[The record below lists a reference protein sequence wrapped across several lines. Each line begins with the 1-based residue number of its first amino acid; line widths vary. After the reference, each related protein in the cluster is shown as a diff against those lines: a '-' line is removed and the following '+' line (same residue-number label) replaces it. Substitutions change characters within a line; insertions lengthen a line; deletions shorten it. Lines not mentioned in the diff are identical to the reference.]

1 MSPGI
6 AVLLALTLPIGIG
19 MAIAGTLLPVAV
31 KSSFAHRPAFASGIG
46 VTGINLGAAISSALA
61 IPIASAWEGWR
72 GALAVFSLAT
82 LAICAGVARAEPRR
96 VGGAARPSRPPRLP
110 VRRPVVWGI
119 VLAFALP
126 SVVYYGLVAWISDVY
141 QERGWSDETSG
152 AVLAVMGVA
161 SVPAALIVPYLA
173 DKMGSRR
180 GWMWFAAGCMG
191 AATFGFAAI
200 PGGGFAWAVL
210 TGIGL
215 GTVFPIS
222 LTMCLDVARGPADAG
237 AAAALMFL
245 AGYPIAALGPL
256 GVGAVR
262 DLSGSFDASLWG
274 LFGMTVL
281 MALVLAPAD
290 DGAAAAAGGA
300 LMDRGV
306 AVALATVIGGT
317 LALQAPLNSLL
328 GRSVGGL
335 TASVVAFAI
344 GLLALLAVSV
354 LAGGLGGVV
363 HVADAPWWAI
373 VGGGLISALYVASI
387 VWTVRALGAGGLTAA
402 TIAGQFA
409 VAMVVDHFGWLG
421 VERSPITDGEAR
433 GARADRGRDLARRPA
448 RLTVRDAPIRQNP
461 APRIGRRRPGPPTT
475 VRAWRSLMRSRP

>member
-1 MSPGI
+1 
-6 AVLLALTLPIGIG
+6 
-19 MAIAGTLLPVAV
+19 
-31 KSSFAHRPAFASGIG
+31 
-46 VTGINLGAAISSALA
+46 
-61 IPIASAWEGWR
+61 
-72 GALAVFSLAT
+72 
-82 LAICAGVARAEPRR
+82 
-96 VGGAARPSRPPRLP
+96 
-110 VRRPVVWGI
+110 
-119 VLAFALP
+119 
-126 SVVYYGLVAWISDVY
+126 
-141 QERGWSDETSG
+141 
-152 AVLAVMGVA
+152 
-161 SVPAALIVPYLA
+161 
-173 DKMGSRR
+173 MGSRR

-344 GLLALLAVSV
+344 GLFALLAVSV

-402 TIAGQFA
+402 TIAGPVRGRDGRRPLRLA
-409 VAMVVDHFGWLG
+409 RRRAIADH
-421 VERSPITDGEAR
+421 RGEAR

-448 RLTVRDAPIRQNP
+448 RLTVRDTPIRQNP